1 MKKGAVNVA
10 EEWIGGLQKPNGLN
24 CQPRAG
30 YRRCQGESAR
40 TNVNAR
46 WSWCW
51 NPLYGSDTARTG
63 GRSQSLVDAG
73 W

>member
-1 MKKGAVNVA
+1 VNVA

-30 YRRCQGESAR
+30 YRRCNGESAR

-46 WSWCW
+46 
-51 NPLYGSDTARTG
+51 
-63 GRSQSLVDAG
+63 
-73 W
+73 

>member
-30 YRRCQGESAR
+30 YRRCQRWISKDECQCTMKLVLEPSVRKWHRPQGRMQPEPG
-40 TNVNAR
+40 R
-46 WSWCW
+46 WS
-51 NPLYGSDTARTG
+51 L
-63 GRSQSLVDAG
+63 
-73 W
+73 